1 MRLLLQTRDELFFAV
16 ARADGSADGGG
27 DGSGGGSGGARAG
40 AAGAASTAAAAGA
53 LRSPCPHAQALLVAA
68 REALRDCGQVRGTV
82 RVRVS

>member
-1 MRLLLQTRDELFFAV
+1 MRLLLQTRDELLFAV
-16 ARADGSADGGG
+16 ARGDGGG
-27 DGSGGGSGGARAG
+27 GAHAG

-68 REALRDCGQVRGTV
+68 REALRDCGQVRVRV